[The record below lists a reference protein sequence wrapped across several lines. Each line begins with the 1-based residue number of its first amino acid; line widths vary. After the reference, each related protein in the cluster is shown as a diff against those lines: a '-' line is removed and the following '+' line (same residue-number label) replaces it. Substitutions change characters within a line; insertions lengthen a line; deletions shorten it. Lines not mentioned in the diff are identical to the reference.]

1 MQRYHFGPSTRDCRR
16 PAGARTLSLARRRR
30 RPGRMQRYRWGAGR
44 GNRGYSLI
52 EMTVVLGL
60 IAVASQGFVAYQ
72 NRLADDA
79 VVNRTVDAVAR
90 IDEALIAYRLDV
102 GAWPANINL
111 LSAYLPNFD
120 PVNGAG
126 FDFTIRS
133 VPPNLVLD
141 TYVLN
146 ERQRTAIHQSFP
158 ANSVALGA
166 ALGTCTNEADC
177 GISLGVGI
185 PGLETSHQAL
195 FLQDGSEPF
204 LGNLDMDGNEIQNV
218 SNLVFSSAVVTGTS
232 CTAGSVA
239 TTATG
244 EVVSCIGGTWAS
256 GVVLDSGSATSGT
269 VVYPP
274 TGFVA
279 ADCNISVSGRP
290 VNYAHQTHK
299 GWRHYSMYTTPSGTG
314 WEVNA
319 GVYAY
324 TSGGSHT
331 GTASASVQYQIVC
344 VR

>member
-1 MQRYHFGPSTRDCRR
+1 MERYHCRTSTSCCRR
-16 PAGARTLSLARRRR
+16 SIGDRTLSRSRRRR
-30 RPGRMQRYRWGAGR
+30 RPGGEQRYRWRGGR
-44 GNRGYSLI
+44 VSRGYSLI
-52 EMTVVLGL
+52 EMTVVLAL
-60 IAVASQGFVAYQ
+60 VAVASQGLVSYQ
-72 NRLADDA
+72 NRLSDES

-102 GAWPANINL
+102 GAWPANITL

-126 FDFTIRS
+126 FDFTIRA

-166 ALGTCTNEADC
+166 PLGTCTNETDC

-204 LGNLDMDGNEIQNV
+204 LGNLDMDGNQIENV
-218 SNLVFSSAVVTGTS
+218 SNLVFSSAVVPGTA
-232 CTAGSVA
+232 CTTGSVA

-244 EVVSCIGGTWAS
+244 EVVSCIGGVWGS

-274 TGFVA
+274 SGFVVG
-279 ADCNISVSGRP
+279 DCNISVSGRP
-290 VNYAHQTHK
+290 VYYGHDTHK
-299 GWRHYSMYTTPSGTG
+299 GWRHYSMYTEPAGSG
-314 WEVNA
+314 WRVRA

-324 TSGGSHT
+324 TSGGSHQ
-331 GTASASVQYQIVC
+331 GSASASVQYQIAC